1 MAGEKKEKYSINSN
15 YIVGCRFDNWI
26 RLLWQN
32 KFRIKPS
39 CIPKAIYITLVS
51 FVMFFPAMLEKLIYG
66 RKIKNTNI
74 DKPPVFILGHWRS
87 GTTYI
92 FNVMAQDEQFAYFD
106 AVSVF
111 THNNFLLMGK
121 MIRKILAKSMP
132 EKRPMDDIKY
142 TTYVPQEE
150 LYAYGSQ
157 IPECIIHMSAFPHN
171 GDFYRNMAFKKCMT
185 PKQYK
190 RFCKAYLGILK
201 KLTFAKKGKE
211 LLLKSPDNT
220 CRVGVINEMF
230 PNAKFIHIYRNPYR
244 VIMSTIG
251 LFKTMFPMFSLQGF
265 PDDEYVENFILDL
278 YARLYT
284 QYIEDKKNIPEDRL
298 VEIAYEDFVKDP
310 VNMLGDIYEKLG
322 INGFEEAKPRFEKY
336 IESLGDY
343 KTNNFV
349 LSDDLKKKIN
359 DKLGYFI
366 DYFGYDRM
374 E

>member
-244 VIMSTIG
+244 VILSTIG

-322 INGFEEAKPRFEKY
+322 IDGFEEAKPRFEKY

-349 LSDDLKKKIN
+349 LSDALKKKIN